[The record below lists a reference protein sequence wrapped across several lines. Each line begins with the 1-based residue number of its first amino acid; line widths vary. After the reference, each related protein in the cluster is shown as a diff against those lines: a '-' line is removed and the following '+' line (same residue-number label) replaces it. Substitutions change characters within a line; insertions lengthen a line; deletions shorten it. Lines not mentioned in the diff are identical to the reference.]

1 MRNQRLW
8 ALAPLMALC
17 LVGCNRTNDAAPG
30 EAAAPSNETLAAAIA
45 GQGDLDNLENAT
57 RSSGLAEVLEGKGSY
72 TVLAPVNAALGAAG
86 SELAGGTLR
95 AQSAALLR
103 AHIVPGALTRADIE
117 AALSRGGSE
126 GVKMRTMADSLIT
139 FTKNGDAIVVTAADG
154 ATGRLTG
161 SEKVV
166 SNGVVQPVD
175 GVLIRAE

>member
-8 ALAPLMALC
+8 ALAPVMALC

-45 GQGDLDNLENAT
+45 GQGDLDTLENVT

-72 TVLAPVNAALGAAG
+72 TVLAPVNAAL
-86 SELAGGTLR
+86 
-95 AQSAALLR
+95 
-103 AHIVPGALTRADIE
+103 GALTRADIE

-161 SEKVV
+161 TEEVV